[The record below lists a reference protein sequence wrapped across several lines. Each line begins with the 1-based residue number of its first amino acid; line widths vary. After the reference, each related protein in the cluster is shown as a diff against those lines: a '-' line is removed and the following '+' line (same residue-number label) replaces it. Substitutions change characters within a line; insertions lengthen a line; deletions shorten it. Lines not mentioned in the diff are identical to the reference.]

1 MSADLVIRGG
11 TVVDGTGEPAYRA
24 DVAVTDG
31 RIVGIGQSLEGERVL
46 DAEGHVVAP
55 GFIDIHTHFDAQ
67 VFWDAALTPSCLHG
81 VTTVVAGNCGF
92 SIAPTRPEHRTL
104 IARTLENVE
113 DMNVATLAAG
123 IPWDFESF
131 PEYLA
136 SVERHGTALNFTA
149 YVGHTALRL
158 FVMGDAGYER
168 AATDEEIAR
177 MCAVLQEALQAGAA
191 GLATSF
197 AMTHRGEGG
206 RPVPSRFADRREF
219 DALAATV
226 GDWGRG
232 VVSVAPGDQVG
243 IADLYDI
250 QPRIGVP
257 VTYGAL
263 LTMPGGQYRKMAE
276 LNAEGREAGIQVWPQ
291 VTSRPLS
298 FSMTVAD
305 PFTLNANPVFAEL
318 MSRSRDDRR
327 AAYADPAWRERAQAA
342 FAQQRGLVPRWDTYE
357 ITEAPDASLVG
368 RRLSAVAEDRGA
380 DPFDTLL
387 DLAVEADLD
396 LRVRAILA
404 NDDTEGVEFL
414 LGLDHC
420 PLGLSDAGAHVGQLC
435 DAPQPTD
442 FLGLWVREREL
453 MPIEQAVR
461 KLTGT
466 QADLFGFADRGYVRL
481 GAHADLAVFDPATV
495 APGPVRRVRDFP
507 ADAERLTADQ
517 PTGMRHVVVNGT
529 PIVRDG
535 VLDPVA
541 VAGHPGEIVRPAPRG

>member
-1 MSADLVIRGG
+1 
-11 TVVDGTGEPAYRA
+11 
-24 DVAVTDG
+24 
-31 RIVGIGQSLEGERVL
+31 
-46 DAEGHVVAP
+46 
-55 GFIDIHTHFDAQ
+55 
-67 VFWDAALTPSCLHG
+67 
-81 VTTVVAGNCGF
+81 VAGNCGF
-92 SIAPTRPEHRTL
+92 SIAPTLPGHRDL

-113 DMNVATLAAG
+113 DMNVATLGAG

-136 SVERHGTALNFTA
+136 SVERHGPALNFTA

-177 MCAVLQEALQAGAA
+177 MGAVLRESLEAGAA

-197 AMTHRGEGG
+197 AMTHRGDEG

-219 DALAATV
+219 DALAAVV

-232 VVSVAPGDQVG
+232 VVSVAPGDPVG
-243 IADLYDI
+243 IQDLYEI

-257 VTYGAL
+257 MTYGAL
-263 LTMPGGQYRKMAE
+263 LTMPGGMYRKLAE
-276 LNAEGREAGIQVWPQ
+276 LNAAGREAGAQVWPQ

-318 MSRSRDDRR
+318 MSRDLGARR
-327 AAYADPAWRERAQAA
+327 AAYADPAWRERALEA
-342 FAQQRGLVPRWDTYE
+342 FRTQRGLVPRWDTYE
-357 ITEAPDASLVG
+357 IMDAPDRSLVG
-368 RRLSAVAEDRGA
+368 RRLTAVAAERGVE
-380 DPFDTLL
+380 PFDALL
-387 DLAVEADLD
+387 DLALETDLA
-396 LRVRAILA
+396 LRVRCILA
-404 NDDTEGVEFL
+404 NDDTEGVEYL

-420 PLGLSDAGAHVGQLC
+420 TLGLSDAGAHVGQLC

-442 FLGLWVREREL
+442 FLGLWVRDRSL

-461 KLTGT
+461 KLTGV

-481 GAHADLAVFDPATV
+481 GAHADLTVFDPATV

-517 PTGMRHVVVNGT
+517 PTGVRHVLVNGT

-535 VLDPVA
+535 ELDALSVA
-541 VAGHPGEIVRPAPRG
+541 SAPGQIVRPAARA